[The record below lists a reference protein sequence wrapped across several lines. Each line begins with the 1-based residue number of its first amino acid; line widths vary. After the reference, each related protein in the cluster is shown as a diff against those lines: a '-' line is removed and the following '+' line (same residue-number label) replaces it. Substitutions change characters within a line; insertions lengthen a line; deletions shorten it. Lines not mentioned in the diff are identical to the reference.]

1 MKNMIDYV
9 LETGALAWDA
19 KPFCAADSVVLCQLA
34 YLDWRNIAPSP
45 DKPKDSMRLADAIVL
60 GGIRPLCATYFLPE
74 LNERLLF
81 AVLESGR
88 FREIRIHAHVDES
101 DPETEK
107 QFSAVSF
114 TLPTGA
120 GYVAFRGTDA
130 TLNGWKEDFNM
141 AYRCPVPA
149 QESAVAYLDRVAKGM
164 GTPLLVGGHS
174 KGGNLAVYAAMKCT
188 PETRRKLR
196 GVYNHDGPGFRET
209 VLADPGFQS
218 IAGMLQTILPQA
230 SVVGMLLQHDNR
242 YRVVES
248 TAVGL
253 LQHNQF
259 SWRIE
264 DGDLRY
270 AAQLA
275 PSAALF
281 GRTLDTWLADLDD
294 ERRERFGETLFHVL
308 EASGLQNLKNP
319 ERGWRKAAADAA
331 KALQDIDPETRRF
344 IIEVFRLFLEAAR
357 ERVAEKVKESLS
369 GRNGLMQR
377 LGELMPGMGKSKAD
391 TSAQK
396 GSNRI

>member
-9 LETGALAWDA
+9 RETGPLAWDA

-34 YLDWRNIAPSP
+34 YLDWEGVVPPP
-45 DKPKDSMRLADAIVL
+45 DKPKDTVRLADAIVL
-60 GGIRPLCATYFLPE
+60 GGIRPLCATYFMPE

-81 AVLESGR
+81 ALLESGR
-88 FREIRIHAHVDES
+88 FRDIRVHAHVDEI
-101 DPETEK
+101 DPESEK
-107 QFSAVSF
+107 QFSALCF

-130 TLNGWKEDFNM
+130 TLTGWKEDFSM
-141 AYRCPVPA
+141 AFRCPVPA
-149 QESAVAYLDRVAKGM
+149 QEAAVAYLDRVARGM

-174 KGGNLAVYAAMKCT
+174 KGGNLAVYAAMKCA

-196 GVYNHDGPGFRET
+196 GVFNHDGPGFRGD
-209 VLADPGFQS
+209 VLDDPGFRS

-248 TAVGL
+248 TAAGI

-259 SWRIE
+259 TWRIE

-270 AAQLA
+270 AAQLDS
-275 PSAALF
+275 SAALF
-281 GRTLDTWLADLDD
+281 GRTLDAWLAGLDD
-294 ERRERFGETLFHVL
+294 EQRERFSDTLFRVL
-308 EASGLQNLKNP
+308 EASGLQNLKSP

-331 KALQDIDPETRRF
+331 RAMQDIDPDTRRF
-344 IIEVFRLFLEAAR
+344 ILEVFRLLLEAAR
-357 ERVAEKVKESLS
+357 DGLAEQVKERVA
-369 GRNGLMQR
+369 GRNGLMRR
-377 LGELMPGMGKSKAD
+377 LGELVPGRP
-391 TSAQK
+391 K
-396 GSNRI
+396 GLV